1 MDMIAGE
8 TETVDLR
15 VGFDCRLKLEFHRS
29 RVTSDAGLLAFHE
42 LDDALVLTEMAGQ
55 VLGDIRTGKNG
66 RHTLTAQFRQ
76 SHRFQH
82 SLKADTLNLVRRFW
96 R

>member
-1 MDMIAGE
+1 MMAGE
-8 TETVDLR
+8 TELVDLR

-29 RVTSDAGLLAFHE
+29 RVTSDAGLLAFRE
-42 LDDALVLTEMAGQ
+42 LDDSIGPTEMAGQ
-55 VLGDIRTGKNG
+55 VLSDIRTGKNG

-82 SLKADTLNLVRRFW
+82 SLKAGMLNLVRRFW